1 MDIKEK
7 EKDIFDKLRKI
18 DPSIVE
24 DGIVNEEE
32 YLDSKYKIVYIM
44 KEVNGGSG
52 WNLKD
57 FLSEGGRSQTWD
69 NVARWTEGLL
79 NLNQE
84 YDWAYLE
91 KNNEKRRKDF
101 LKKIGVINL
110 KKTPGH
116 HTSEYKK
123 ISMAAFENRNLIK
136 KQVDLYNPD
145 IIICCGTADDFVKN
159 YFESKFVN
167 WNMTKRGVQF
177 IKFKEKIIVSFT
189 HPEARIRDAY
199 LYYSLI
205 DAVHEI
211 LENSYSNIDKN
222 MII

>member
-1 MDIKEK
+1 MNIKEK
-7 EKDIFDKLRKI
+7 EKEIFDKLRKI

-24 DGIVNEEE
+24 DGIVSEEE
-32 YLDSKYKIVYIM
+32 YIDSNYKIVYIM

-57 FLSEGGRSQTWD
+57 FLYKGGRSSTWD

-91 KNNEKRRKDF
+91 KNNEKRRKYY

-110 KKTPGH
+110 KKTPGQN
-116 HTSEYKK
+116 TSDYKE
-123 ISMAAFENRNLIK
+123 ISRTASENRNLIK
-136 KQVDLYNPD
+136 KQVDMYDPD
-145 IIICCGTADDFVKN
+145 IIICCGTADDFATN
-159 YFESKFVN
+159 YLESKLVN
-167 WNMTKRGVQF
+167 WKMTKRGIQY
-177 IKFKEKIIVSFT
+177 IKCDNKIIVSFA

-199 LYYSLI
+199 LYYALI
-205 DAVHEI
+205 DGARKI
-211 LENSYSNIDKN
+211 LVNSY
-222 MII
+222 

>member
-1 MDIKEK
+1 MSIKEK
-7 EKDIFDKLRKI
+7 EKEIFDKLGKI

-32 YLDSKYKIVYIM
+32 YLDSKYKILYVM

-57 FLSEGGRSQTWD
+57 FLYDGGRSQTWD

-79 NLNQE
+79 NINYE
-84 YDWAYLE
+84 YSWDYLE

-110 KKTPGH
+110 KKTPGR

-145 IIICCGTADDFVKN
+145 IIICCGTADDLVKN
-159 YFESKFVN
+159 YFESNIVN
-167 WNMTKRGVQF
+167 WDMTKRGIQF
-177 IKFKEKIIVSFT
+177 IRFKDKIIISFA

-205 DAVHEI
+205 DGVREI
-211 LENSYSNIDKN
+211 LGNSYYNKDQKTHL
-222 MII
+222 

>member
-7 EKDIFDKLRKI
+7 EIFEKLRKI

-24 DGIVNEEE
+24 DGIVSEEE

-57 FLSEGGRSQTWD
+57 FLYNGGRSQTWD

-79 NLNQE
+79 NINQE
-84 YDWAYLE
+84 YNWSYLE
-91 KNNEKRRKDF
+91 ENNEKRRKYY

-123 ISMAAFENRNLIK
+123 ISKAASENRNLIK
-136 KQVDLYNPD
+136 KQVDMYNPD

-159 YFESKFVN
+159 YLESKLVN
-167 WNMTKRGVQF
+167 WKMTKRGIQY
-177 IKFKEKIIVSFT
+177 IKCNNKIIVSFA

-199 LYYSLI
+199 LYYALI
-205 DAVHEI
+205 DGAREI
-211 LENSYSNIDKN
+211 LVNSY
-222 MII
+222 

>member
-7 EKDIFDKLRKI
+7 EIFDKLRKI

-24 DGIVNEEE
+24 DGIVSEEE
-32 YLDSKYKIVYIM
+32 YLDSNYKIVYIM

-57 FLSEGGRSQTWD
+57 FLYKGGRSQTWD

-79 NLNQE
+79 NINQE
-84 YDWAYLE
+84 YNWSYLE
-91 KNNEKRRKDF
+91 ENNEKRRKYY

-110 KKTPGH
+110 KKTPGQN
-116 HTSEYKK
+116 TSNYKE
-123 ISMAAFENRNLIK
+123 ISSAAFENRNLIK
-136 KQVDLYNPD
+136 TQVDLYNPD
-145 IIICCGTADDFVKN
+145 IIICCGTADDFVNN
-159 YFESKFVN
+159 YFDFKFVN
-167 WNMTKRGVQF
+167 WNMTKRG
-177 IKFKEKIIVSFT
+177 IKYIKCNNKIIVSFA

-205 DAVHEI
+205 DGVREI
-211 LENSYSNIDKN
+211 LGNSDSN
-222 MII
+222 

>member
-7 EKDIFDKLRKI
+7 EKEIFDKLRKI
-18 DPSIVE
+18 DPNIIE
-24 DGIVNEEE
+24 DGIVSEEE
-32 YLDSKYKIVYIM
+32 YLDSKYKILYIM
-44 KEVNGGSG
+44 KEVNGGAG

-57 FLSEGGRSQTWD
+57 FLYKGGRSQTWD

-79 NLNQE
+79 NINQE
-84 YDWAYLE
+84 YNWSYLE
-91 KNNEKRRKDF
+91 ENNENRRKYY

-110 KKTPGH
+110 KKTSGH
-116 HTSEYKK
+116 HTADNKK
-123 ISMAAFENRNLIK
+123 ISMAASENRNLIK

-159 YFESKFVN
+159 YFDSKFVN
-167 WNMTKRGVQF
+167 WSMTKRGIQY
-177 IKFKEKIIVSFT
+177 IKCNNKIIVSFA

-205 DAVHEI
+205 DGVREI
-211 LENSYSNIDKN
+211 LENSFSN
-222 MII
+222 

>member
-7 EKDIFDKLRKI
+7 EKEIFEKLRKTE
-18 DPSIVE
+18 PSIIE
-24 DGIVNEEE
+24 DGIVSEEE
-32 YLDSKYKIVYIM
+32 YLTSKYKIVYIM

-57 FLSEGGRSQTWD
+57 FLYKGGRSQTWD

-79 NLNQE
+79 NIDQE
-84 YDWAYLE
+84 YNWSYLE
-91 KNNEKRRKDF
+91 ENNEKRRKYY

-123 ISMAAFENRNLIK
+123 ISKAASENRNLIK
-136 KQVDLYNPD
+136 KQVDMYDPD
-145 IIICCGTADDFVKN
+145 IIICCGTADDFVTN
-159 YFESKFVN
+159 YLESKLVN
-167 WNMTKRGVQF
+167 WKMTKRGIQY
-177 IKFKEKIIVSFT
+177 IKCNNKIIVSFA

-199 LYYSLI
+199 LYYALI
-205 DAVHEI
+205 DGAREI
-211 LENSYSNIDKN
+211 LVNSY
-222 MII
+222 

>member
-1 MDIKEK
+1 MDIKGKEK
-7 EKDIFDKLRKI
+7 EIFDKLRKI

-24 DGIVNEEE
+24 DGIVSEEE
-32 YLDSKYKIVYIM
+32 YLDSNYKILYIM

-57 FLSEGGRSQTWD
+57 FLYAGGRSSTWD

-91 KNNEKRRKDF
+91 ENNEKRRKDY

-116 HTSEYKK
+116 HTSEDKK
-123 ISMAAFENRNLIK
+123 ISMAAFENRKLIK
-136 KQVDLYNPD
+136 EQVNLYNPD

-159 YFESKFVN
+159 YFDSKFVT

-177 IKFKEKIIVSFT
+177 IRFKDKIIVSFA

-205 DAVHEI
+205 DGVREI
-211 LENSYSNIDKN
+211 LEKSDSN
-222 MII
+222 